1 MGFSF
6 AAFANILSITETGS
20 PRSAK
25 LQTSQMRDEELAAL
39 ERYNTKLIISKLT
52 NGTVVESNA
61 PTLGFLLHDV
71 ARLLRRRF
79 EQNARG
85 SGLTRSQWQ
94 VLAYLANNEGI
105 NQSGLADLLEIEPI
119 TLGRIVDKLQT
130 RGLIER
136 RPDPSDRRAWLLHLT
151 SAARPKL
158 SQLRRLGEV
167 TRGEA
172 LAEVPEADTERL
184 LKTLQTLKANLTDAC
199 DSQVAEP
206 KRVNHG

>member
-1 MGFSF
+1 
-6 AAFANILSITETGS
+6 
-20 PRSAK
+20 
-25 LQTSQMRDEELAAL
+25 MRDEELAAL
-39 ERYNTKLIISKLT
+39 ERYNIKLIISKLM
-52 NGTVVESNA
+52 NGTAVRSNA

-79 EQNARG
+79 EQNAHD

-119 TLGRIVDKLQT
+119 TLCRIVDKLQT

-136 RPDPSDRRAWLLHLT
+136 HPDPSDRRVWLLHLT
-151 SAARPKL
+151 PAASPKL

-184 LKTLQTLKANLTDAC
+184 LKTLQRLKANLTDAC
-199 DSQVAEP
+199 DSPVAGQ
-206 KRVNHG
+206 KRANHG

>member
-1 MGFSF
+1 
-6 AAFANILSITETGS
+6 
-20 PRSAK
+20 
-25 LQTSQMRDEELAAL
+25 MRDEEPAAL
-39 ERYNTKLIISKLT
+39 ERYNIKLIISKLMI
-52 NGTVVESNA
+52 GTDVKSNA
-61 PTLGFLLHDV
+61 PTLGFLLHEV

-79 EQNARG
+79 EQNARD

-105 NQSGLADLLEIEPI
+105 NQSGLANLLEIEPI
-119 TLGRIVDKLQT
+119 TLGRIIDKLQT

-136 RPDPSDRRAWLLHLT
+136 HPDPSDRRVWLLHLT
-151 SAARPKL
+151 SAAGPKL

-199 DSQVAEP
+199 DAPVEGP
-206 KRVNHG
+206 KRVNNG

>member
-1 MGFSF
+1 
-6 AAFANILSITETGS
+6 
-20 PRSAK
+20 
-25 LQTSQMRDEELAAL
+25 
-39 ERYNTKLIISKLT
+39 
-52 NGTVVESNA
+52 VESNA
-61 PTLGFLLHDV
+61 PPLGFLLHEV

-94 VLAYLANNEGI
+94 VLATLANNEGI

-119 TLGRIVDKLQT
+119 TLCRIIDRLQA

-136 RPDPSDRRAWLLHLT
+136 HPDPSDRRVWLLHLT
-151 SAARPKL
+151 PAARPKL

-172 LAEVPEADTERL
+172 LAEVPEGDTERL
-184 LKTLQTLKANLTDAC
+184 LKTLQTLKANLADAC
-199 DSQVAEP
+199 NAQVARP
-206 KRVNHG
+206 KRVNDG

>member
-1 MGFSF
+1 M
-6 AAFANILSITETGS
+6 
-20 PRSAK
+20 
-25 LQTSQMRDEELAAL
+25 L
-39 ERYNTKLIISKLT
+39 EGCNSKLIISKLT
-52 NGTVVESNA
+52 NGTAVQSNV
-61 PTLGFLLHDV
+61 PTLGFLLHEV

-79 EQNARG
+79 EQNARD

-119 TLGRIVDKLQT
+119 TLGRIIDKLQT

-136 RPDPSDRRAWLLHLT
+136 HPDPSDRRVWLLHLT
-151 SAARPKL
+151 PAAPPKL

-172 LAEVPEADTERL
+172 LAEVPEVDTERL
-184 LKTLQTLKANLTDAC
+184 LKTLQTVKANLTDAC
-199 DSQVAEP
+199 DSPVARQ
-206 KRVNHG
+206 KGTNHG

>member
-1 MGFSF
+1 
-6 AAFANILSITETGS
+6 
-20 PRSAK
+20 
-25 LQTSQMRDEELAAL
+25 MRDEELAAL
-39 ERYNTKLIISKLT
+39 ERYDIKLIISKLT

-61 PTLGFLLHDV
+61 PTLGFLLHEV

-79 EQNARG
+79 EQNARDA
-85 SGLTRSQWQ
+85 GLTRSQWQ

-119 TLGRIVDKLQT
+119 TLGRIIDKLQT

-172 LAEVPEADTERL
+172 LAEVPEADIERL
-184 LKTLQTLKANLTDAC
+184 LKTLQALKANLTDAC
-199 DSQVAEP
+199 DAQVAES